1 VVHVPSATAGIF
13 QAMMLFFILASD
25 ILVRYRLRIIRDV
38 PRPAPAEAV
47 A

>member
-1 VVHVPSATAGIF
+1 
-13 QAMMLFFILASD
+13 MLFFILASD